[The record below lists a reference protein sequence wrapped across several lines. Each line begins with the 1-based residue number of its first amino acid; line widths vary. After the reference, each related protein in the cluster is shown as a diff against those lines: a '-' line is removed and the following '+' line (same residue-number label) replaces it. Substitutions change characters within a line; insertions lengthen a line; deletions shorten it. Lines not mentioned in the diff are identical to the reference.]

1 MTPPSWIPVVL
12 SASGVIIAFAAF
24 AWQVHRARFNQSVDL
39 LFRLENDFFGPTKRL
54 QRAKACRDLAQGSTL
69 EAEPILDFFET
80 MALLLRRGALDEE
93 MVRHTFFYWID
104 HYYQAL
110 EATIIERQ
118 RIDPLVWIDLSAMER
133 ELLKNKARSLKLP
146 ALPKLTPEQIAAFL
160 AEEQTEAE
168 L

>member
-1 MTPPSWIPVVL
+1 
-12 SASGVIIAFAAF
+12 
-24 AWQVHRARFNQSVDL
+24 
-39 LFRLENDFFGPTKRL
+39 
-54 QRAKACRDLAQGSTL
+54 
-69 EAEPILDFFET
+69 
-80 MALLLRRGALDEE
+80 

-146 ALPKLTPEQIAAFL
+146 ALAKLTPEQIAAFL